1 MSEMSGL
8 SKVTLNSIDF
18 KKAIDRILNDTKTD
32 FIFAP
37 HIEIIYKY
45 GHDALIELLK
55 NKLEKY
61 SFSCSLPI
69 TLDVP
74 KKSMLSRPGSIL
86 LPLDRL
92 LYQVIIDSIAQELEN
107 DIDREHVFSNIYEDS
122 IDMFEDYK
130 ISHKKFLNYFYNSVE
145 NYKYC
150 LKTDVASY
158 FESINQHFLIN
169 LLHSLEIELPIIR
182 LLEKSLLSWSQM
194 NSYSIIQG
202 HFGSDILGNFYLTSL
217 DYFFKIN
224 DYDYCRFVD
233 DIYIFKD
240 DKIKLCKLL
249 VEICNKLRKQGLFL
263 NESKTKI
270 MNSEEIFIQETE
282 FDRMFSE
289 INQMLDEVLEDD
301 SDFFEAGYGFQVEWD
316 DELDNEE
323 ETQIEGFR
331 LDLIE
336 ELYSVRD
343 EAQWQRDDI
352 IKYCF
357 PLFALAQSDF
367 PLDSI
372 KKEIITYPYLI
383 KFYSIY
389 LATIDRTNDDITKII
404 EELLLSKCLIY
415 DYQYH
420 WLFSSLLY
428 RNKVDSEVIDFAFK
442 QLRNKQKHETI
453 RSICSIII
461 SRFGTGAQLRALRDE
476 YENEPSYFVKSAILY
491 GTRYFPK
498 DERQACHRAWSGHSE
513 LNNLIIKSLA
523 KYNESKK
530 SS

>member
-1 MSEMSGL
+1 MSGMAGL
-8 SKVTLNSIDF
+8 NKVTLDSIDF
-18 KKAIDRILNDTKTD
+18 KKAIDRILTDMKTD

-37 HIEIIYKY
+37 HIEIIYEY
-45 GHDALIELLK
+45 GHDALIKLLK

-69 TLDVP
+69 TVDVP

-107 DIDREHVFSNIYEDS
+107 DIDREHVFSNVYEDS
-122 IDMFEDYK
+122 ISMVEDYK
-130 ISHKKFLNYFYNSVE
+130 ISHDNFRNYFYNGVG

-169 LLHSLEIELPIIR
+169 LLHSLKIEPSIIK
-182 LLEKSLLSWSQM
+182 LLEKSLSSWSQM

-224 DYDYCRFVD
+224 DYDYCRYVD
-233 DIYIFKD
+233 DIYIFEN
-240 DKIKLCKLL
+240 DKTKLYTLL
-249 VEICNKLRKQGLFL
+249 TEICNKLRKQGLFL
-263 NESKTKI
+263 NECKTKI
-270 MNSEEIFIQETE
+270 TNSEEILIQETE
-282 FDRMFSE
+282 FDRMSSG
-289 INQMLDEVLEDD
+289 INQMLDEVLEVY
-301 SDFFEAGYGFQVEWD
+301 SDFFDIGYGFQVEWD
-316 DELDNEE
+316 DKLENEE
-323 ETQIEGFR
+323 ETQNEDFR

-352 IKYCF
+352 IKYCI
-357 PLFALAQSDF
+357 PLFGLAQSDY

-372 KKEIITYPYLI
+372 KNEIINYPYLI
-383 KFYSIY
+383 KIYSIY
-389 LATIDRTNDDITKII
+389 LATIDRTNSDITRII

-428 RNKVDSEVIDFAFK
+428 RNEVDSEVIDFALK
-442 QLRNKQKHETI
+442 QLRDKQKHETI
-453 RSICSIII
+453 RSICSILI
-461 SRFGTGAQLRALRDE
+461 SKFGNGAQLRALRDE
-476 YENEPSYFVKSAILY
+476 YENEPSDFVKSAILY
-491 GTRYFPK
+491 GTRYFSK
-498 DERQACHRAWSGHSE
+498 NEQNACHRAWGEHSE
-513 LNNLIIKSLA
+513 LNNLIIRSLT
-523 KYNESKK
+523 KYNKSKK